1 MSSETE
7 TLQTLMQAVNLKSYR
22 AIAQKANVSRWQI
35 QQLRSGNITKMR
47 VEALT
52 KISAALDISLATL
65 LNHFLPQIPEVQ
77 AKEDQASS
85 VQSTALQ
92 TIETWL
98 IQWPTIAKRV
108 QDHPELSATKLL
120 PFIRPVEQLMEEWNV
135 EPIATIDEQLPYD
148 PTYHQLTK
156 GVANPGDLVQVT
168 HTGQTHHKNL
178 LHRAKV
184 KPI

>member
-1 MSSETE
+1 
-7 TLQTLMQAVNLKSYR
+7 
-22 AIAQKANVSRWQI
+22 
-35 QQLRSGNITKMR
+35 
-47 VEALT
+47 
-52 KISAALDISLATL
+52 
-65 LNHFLPQIPEVQ
+65 
-77 AKEDQASS
+77 
-85 VQSTALQ
+85 
-92 TIETWL
+92 
-98 IQWPTIAKRV
+98 
-108 QDHPELSATKLL
+108 
-120 PFIRPVEQLMEEWNV
+120 MEEWNV